1 MQHRTRYSETGA
13 NSSNTWVIL
22 GKVTRGVNAQTAK
35 QTMTTHKPETQ
46 GPIEATDKPTTD
58 NATVETSGDDSDKS
72 ASESDTDGAVN
83 FFQAIGVLSGKL
95 IFDAGFKIELAG
107 KRYNVRFKKDTLM
120 YFVKL
125 GEVGR
130 FAVYPKITHFPKPD
144 VLATIWFEIVA
155 VVNDGENSSGIFEKL
170 QDNEFLLR
178 GLWQFIPVCRT
189 PVISVL
195 YNYNDDLLAKIARL
209 DTAAKCKK
217 LKAQHLPLVWKPPI
231 VPAFRYKKDSETQD
245 DKYFISV
252 KAKLDIKCG
261 EFIFDSL
268 IGIPTTEVPKGFIVG
283 KQMKA
288 EALQIRNERAGHSGR
303 TDKSERTDRSSETSH
318 STTNKNQA
326 GKKSTASKAT
336 KAPANKP
343 AVEAPKPKVP
353 IPKPQKRES

>member
-1 MQHRTRYSETGA
+1 MT
-13 NSSNTWVIL
+13 
-22 GKVTRGVNAQTAK
+22 
-35 QTMTTHKPETQ
+35 TTHKPETPDPISEQ
-46 GPIEATDKPTTD
+46 GKPTTD
-58 NATVETSGDDSDKS
+58 NTTVETSEDDSDKS
-72 ASESDTDGAVN
+72 ASESGLN

-95 IFDAGFKIELAG
+95 IFDSGFKIELAG
-107 KRYNVRFKKDTLM
+107 KQYNVKFKKDCLM

-130 FAVYPKITHFPKPD
+130 FAVYPKIMHFPKPD
-144 VLATIWFEIVA
+144 AAATIWFEIVA
-155 VVNDGENSSGIFEKL
+155 IKSEDNSSSGIFEKL

-195 YNYNDDLLAKIARL
+195 YNYSDDLLAKIARL

-217 LKAQHLPLVWKPPI
+217 LKAQHLPLVWKPPV
-231 VPAFRYKKDSETQD
+231 VPAFRYKKDSDVQD

-252 KAKLDIKCG
+252 KAKLDINRE

-268 IGIPTTEVPKGFIVG
+268 IGIPTTEVPKGFVVG

-288 EALQIRNERAGHSGR
+288 EALQIKKERDAKSGR
-303 TDKSERTDRSSETSH
+303 SDKSEREH
-318 STTNKNQA
+318 STTNKTQA

-343 AVEAPKPKVP
+343 TVEAPKPKVP
-353 IPKPQKRES
+353 VPKPQKRES

>member
-1 MQHRTRYSETGA
+1 MT
-13 NSSNTWVIL
+13 
-22 GKVTRGVNAQTAK
+22 
-35 QTMTTHKPETQ
+35 TTHKPETQ
-46 GPIEATDKPTTD
+46 GPISEADEPTTD

-72 ASESDTDGAVN
+72 TSESDIKEGLN

-95 IFDAGFKIELAG
+95 IFDGGFKIELDG
-107 KRYNVRFKKDTLM
+107 KRYDARFKRDCLM

-125 GEVGR
+125 DEVGR

-144 VLATIWFEIVA
+144 VAATMWFDIVA

-189 PVISVL
+189 PVVSIL

-252 KAKLDIKCG
+252 KAKLDINRE
-261 EFIFDSL
+261 EFLFDSL
-268 IGIPTTEVPKGFIVG
+268 IGVPTTEVPKGFVVG

-303 TDKSERTDRSSETSH
+303 TPY
-318 STTNKNQA
+318 STAGKTQA
-326 GKKSTASKAT
+326 AKKSTDGKAS

-343 AVEAPKPKVP
+343 TVEAPKPKVP

>member
-1 MQHRTRYSETGA
+1 MT
-13 NSSNTWVIL
+13 
-22 GKVTRGVNAQTAK
+22 
-35 QTMTTHKPETQ
+35 TTHKPETPD
-46 GPIEATDKPTTD
+46 PISEADKPTTD
-58 NATVETSGDDSDKS
+58 NTTVETSEDDSDKS
-72 ASESDTDGAVN
+72 ASESGLN

-95 IFDAGFKIELAG
+95 IFDGGFKIELAG
-107 KRYNVRFKKDTLM
+107 KQYNVKFKKDCLM

-130 FAVYPKITHFPKPD
+130 FAVYPKIMHFPKPD
-144 VLATIWFEIVA
+144 AAATIWFEIVA
-155 VVNDGENSSGIFEKL
+155 IKSEDNSSSGIFEKL

-189 PVISVL
+189 PVISIL
-195 YNYNDDLLAKIARL
+195 YNYTDDLLTKIARL

-217 LKAQHLPLVWKPPI
+217 LKAQHLPLVWKPPV

-252 KAKLDIKCG
+252 KAKLDIKRE

-268 IGIPTTEVPKGFIVG
+268 IGMPTTEVPRGFVVG

-288 EALQIRNERAGHSGR
+288 EALQIKKERDAKSGR
-303 TDKSERTDRSSETSH
+303 TDKSERTDRSSETSPSY

-326 GKKSTASKAT
+326 GKKSTAGKASKT
-336 KAPANKP
+336 PANKP
-343 AVEAPKPKVP
+343 TVEAPKPKVP